1 MRSVVHIPW
10 YATGFRGDKM
20 ESALHDVTG
29 SSLRYGATS
38 WAVHRN
44 RDDRYKFL
52 QIVEFE
58 KKLDFEAWWEGP
70 EMTEFR
76 AIASSWFAV
85 PVIYSW
91 CDLVGEGRITANGD
105 DGEGD
110 QEPEPEPQDAPEPDG
125 EPAPQA

>member
-1 MRSVVHIPW
+1 MKSVVHIPW
-10 YATGFRGDKM
+10 YATGFRGDRL

-70 EMTEFR
+70 EMSEFR

-91 CDLVGEGRITANGD
+91 CDLVGEGRIVVDNGD
-105 DGEGD
+105 EGD
-110 QEPEPEPQDAPEPDG
+110 GEPEPGGEPEG
-125 EPAPQA
+125 EPAAQS

>member
-1 MRSVVHIPW
+1 MKSVVHIPW
-10 YATGFRGDKM
+10 YATGFRGDKL

-29 SSLRYGATS
+29 TSLRYGAKS

-70 EMTEFR
+70 EMDEFR
-76 AIASSWFAV
+76 AICSGWFTV
-85 PVIYSW
+85 PVLYSW
-91 CDLVGEGRITANGD
+91 CDLVGEGRIIDEPEEN
-105 DGEGD
+105 EGD
-110 QEPEPEPQDAPEPDG
+110 SDLEPEPESGGEPEG
-125 EPAPQA
+125 EPAAQS